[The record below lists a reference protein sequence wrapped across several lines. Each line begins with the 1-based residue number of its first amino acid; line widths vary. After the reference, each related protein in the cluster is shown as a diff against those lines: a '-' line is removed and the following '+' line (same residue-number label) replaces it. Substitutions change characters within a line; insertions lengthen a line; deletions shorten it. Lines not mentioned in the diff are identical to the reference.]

1 MPKPPSKPISR
12 AEQQRVAVV
21 TGVAGGLGPAVKQA
35 LEQAGYTVAG
45 ISRKEADVTIEAE
58 VNAAVAQIMQ
68 RAGRIDVLVNVAG
81 GFAGGKHVHE
91 TDVSTWEHM
100 LGLNLTSTFLCCRA
114 VIPHMLAAGY
124 GRIVNVSSR
133 SAVQP
138 AAGLSAYNVSKAG
151 VVTLTE
157 TLAAELRG
165 ANVTANAVLPSVIDT
180 PSNRAAMPKAD
191 PSKWVT
197 PEQIAAVI
205 VDLVSDRWGIV
216 SGASIPA
223 YGEA

>member
-1 MPKPPSKPISR
+1 M

-21 TGVAGGLGPAVKQA
+21 TGVTGGLGPAVQQA
-35 LEQAGYTVAG
+35 FERAGYRVAG
-45 ISRKEADVTIEAE
+45 ISRKEADVTNAE
-58 VNAAVAQIMQ
+58 SVE
-68 RAGRIDVLVNVAG
+68 RAISQVVERLGGINVLVNVAG
-81 GFAGGKHVHE
+81 GFAGGKHVQE
-91 TDVSTWEHM
+91 TELSTWEHM
-100 LGLNLTSTFLCCRA
+100 LSLNLTSTFLCCRA
-114 VIPHMLAAGY
+114 VIPHMLSAGY

-133 SAVQP
+133 TAVQP

-165 ANVTANAVLPSVIDT
+165 SNVTANAVLPSVVDT
-180 PSNRAAMPKAD
+180 PANRAAMPTAD
-191 PSKWVT
+191 ASLWVK

-205 VDLVSDRWGIV
+205 LDLASDRWGIV
-216 SGASIPA
+216 SGASIPV